1 MSLRFMLACILL
13 IYNYYMNKHVC
24 SAIIEKEGLWFMD
37 EPQNTE
43 QWPKV
48 INIERKVMMRETKAS
63 DGVDSGLQNHD
74 SEMVTRMNNMEKKMN
89 ELMKSMNDILQI
101 KTEIQKN
108 IDSKIDH
115 AMAQIND
122 KFGVNTE
129 NQKKS
134 INVQIQLDSKID
146 QLYNKFENLENKLKV
161 QGNCDESVV
170 NESHGMHRRDMNPST
185 LEQKVRN
192 VERATSLLAISKI
205 KLADLPYT
213 MHCDSHTEDGAESH
227 MEACI
232 QTRIEKLYDD
242 FNDVLDFHV
251 MLVGGAEQRKGRV
264 EIVYRGQHGT
274 ICDYN
279 WDYNDAKV
287 VCKMLGY
294 ENGGYPVSGSHYGN
308 GTGEILLD
316 KVECTGEEASLLG
329 CKHRGIKGYDDV
341 GTYCHHGRDAGVMCY
356 T

>member
-1 MSLRFMLACILL
+1 MSLRVMLACILL
-13 IYNYYMNKHVC
+13 IYNYYMDNHVC
-24 SAIIEKEGLWFMD
+24 SAITEKDGLWFMD

-43 QWPKV
+43 QWPEG
-48 INIERKVMMRETKAS
+48 INTERN
-63 DGVDSGLQNHD
+63 LNHD
-74 SEMVTRMNNMEKKMN
+74 TDMVTRMNKMDQNMN

-108 IDSKIDH
+108 ND
-115 AMAQIND
+115 QIND
-122 KFGVNTE
+122 KFGILENILEINTE
-129 NQKKS
+129 NQKKA
-134 INVQIQLDSKID
+134 INVQIQLDRKID
-146 QLYNKFENLENKLKV
+146 QLYNKFEKLENKLNV
-161 QGNCDESVV
+161 QGNCDESVINV
-170 NESHGMHRRDMNPST
+170 SHGMHRRDMNPST
-185 LEQKVRN
+185 LEQKIRN

-205 KLADLPYT
+205 KLEDLPYT

-232 QTRIEKLYDD
+232 QTRVEKLYDD

-279 WDYNDAKV
+279 WDMYRNADV

-294 ENGGYPVSGSHYGN
+294 EIGGYPVSGSYYGN

-316 KVECTGEEASLLG
+316 KLECTGEEASLLG